1 MHCLIKI
8 YSHYKYELML
18 LSAKFENVYS
28 FNNETRILFT
38 ASKSDQLPLHVSR
51 AEKRDDISILR
62 MGLIYG
68 ANGFGKIKHH

>member
-1 MHCLIKI
+1 
-8 YSHYKYELML
+8 ML

-28 FNNETRILFT
+28 FNNETRILL
-38 ASKSDQLPLHVSR
+38 LPVKATNCLCMSR

-68 ANGFGKIKHH
+68 ANASGKSNIIKCFAIIKDFA